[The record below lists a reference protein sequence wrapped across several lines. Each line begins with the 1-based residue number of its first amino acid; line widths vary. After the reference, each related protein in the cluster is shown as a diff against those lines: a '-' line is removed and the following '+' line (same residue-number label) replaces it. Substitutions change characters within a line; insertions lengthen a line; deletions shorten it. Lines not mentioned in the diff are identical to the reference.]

1 MSYQPEYDFK
11 LKKYNDGKEKWQ
23 SYEFSIEEK
32 RSGLYIIEYG
42 ADEDEAQEAIL
53 NELDRYIVELLKFRK
68 SIDEKRQ
75 KRPLSLN
82 EIFRI
87 LDIKFE
93 EKNGRVYN
101 CKDRKIDM
109 DLLNTFK
116 GESDHPE
123 VK

>member
-1 MSYQPEYDFK
+1 MSYKPEYNFK

-23 SYEFSIEEK
+23 SYEFSVEEE

-42 ADEDEAQEAIL
+42 ANEDETQEAIL

-68 SIDEKRQ
+68 SIDEKR
-75 KRPLSLN
+75 RPLSLN

-101 CKDRKIDM
+101 YKDCKNDID
-109 DLLNTFK
+109 LNKFK
-116 GESDHPE
+116 GEYDHPE
-123 VK
+123 DK

>member
-1 MSYQPEYDFK
+1 MAYQPEYDFK

-68 SIDEKRQ
+68 SIDEKR
-75 KRPLSLN
+75 PLSLN
-82 EIFRI
+82 EIFNI
-87 LDIKFE
+87 LDIKPE
-93 EKNGRVYN
+93 EKNERVYN
-101 CKDRKIDM
+101 CKDYKIDM
-109 DLLNTFK
+109 DLNTFK
-116 GESDHPE
+116 GESDHP
-123 VK
+123 VDK

>member
-1 MSYQPEYDFK
+1 M
-11 LKKYNDGKEKWQ
+11 
-23 SYEFSIEEK
+23 
-32 RSGLYIIEYG
+32 
-42 ADEDEAQEAIL
+42 

-68 SIDEKRQ
+68 SIDV

-116 GESDHPE
+116 GEYDHPGGNTND
-123 VK
+123 

>member
-1 MSYQPEYDFK
+1 MSYKPEYNFK
-11 LKKYNDGKEKWQ
+11 LKKYNDCKEKWQ
-23 SYEFSIEEK
+23 SYEYSVEEE

-42 ADEDEAQEAIL
+42 ADDDEAQEAIL
-53 NELDRYIVELLKFRK
+53 NELDRYIEKLLEFRK
-68 SIDEKRQ
+68 SIDK

-101 CKDRKIDM
+101 YKGCKNDID
-109 DLLNTFK
+109 LNSFK
-116 GESDHPE
+116 GETDHPE
-123 VK
+123 DK